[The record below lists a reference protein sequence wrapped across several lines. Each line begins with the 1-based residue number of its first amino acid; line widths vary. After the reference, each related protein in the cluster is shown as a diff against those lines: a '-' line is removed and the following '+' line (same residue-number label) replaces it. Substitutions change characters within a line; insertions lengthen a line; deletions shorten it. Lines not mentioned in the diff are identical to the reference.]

1 MQQHSKF
8 ETVEPTISLVIPAY
22 NEEAYLP
29 ACLDAVMRN
38 LAGKVK
44 EIIVV
49 DNNST
54 DGTKNVVARYAGV
67 TYVFEPRKGITRAR
81 QAGFQAASGDIIAY
95 VDADTHPPEGWI
107 EQITEQFAAR
117 QGLACLS
124 GPYSFYDL
132 SGLRNKVSTGW
143 FIAAKPLYQITGYMM
158 VGGNFA
164 IRRDVLDKMGGF
176 DEKIEFYGE
185 DVDIGK
191 RAKKHGKVLFSPR
204 FVMPTS
210 GRRMQKQGFA
220 RMAGLYLTNYLSI
233 AVRGKPA
240 NMGYEDVR

>member
-1 MQQHSKF
+1 MTG
-8 ETVEPTISLVIPAY
+8 ETEAQRPTISVVIPAY
-22 NEEAYLP
+22 NEEDYLP
-29 ACLDAVMRN
+29 ACLDAVMQN
-38 LAGKVK
+38 LAGKAV

-54 DGTKNVVARYAGV
+54 DGTKAVVERYPEV

-81 QAGFQAASGDIIAY
+81 QRGFIASTGEILAY

-107 EQITEQFAAR
+107 EQIWEQFGAHKN
-117 QGLACLS
+117 LACLS

-132 SGLRNKVSTGW
+132 SGIRNKISTGW
-143 FIAAKPLYQITGYMM
+143 FVAARPLAGLTGYLM

-176 DEKIEFYGE
+176 DSTIEFYGE
-185 DVDIGK
+185 DVDIAK

-210 GRRMQKQGFA
+210 GRRMKKQGFA
-220 RMAGLYLTNYLSI
+220 KIAGIYFANYFSI
-233 AVRGKPA
+233 AFRGKPA
-240 NMGYEDVR
+240 TRGYEDIR